1 MPRAGMLSYLA
12 GRLAQTLPV
21 LFLASVAVFLVLR
34 LVPGDPA
41 DAIAGE
47 DASPQ
52 EVKEIREQLGLT
64 DPIPVQYGRW
74 VGGLLRGDLGI
85 SIRTGVPV
93 SRLVKLA
100 FPPTIELAV
109 ASYAVAVFV
118 GIPLGTIAGVRP
130 RSLWDWFLSFYTI
143 GTLGIPNFLLGV
155 LLLWGFAVG
164 LGWFPASGR
173 VSFLDD
179 PLQSIRYLALP
190 ALALG
195 SGLAAVLARYTR
207 TTVQEAMGQDY
218 IRTARAKGLSG
229 RHVVIRHALRNSLI
243 PVVTIMALQVGQILA
258 GAVVIE
264 RVFTRPGLGRL
275 VVDAVLN
282 RDYLIVQSTLVILVV
297 IFVVVN
303 LVADM
308 AYGVLDPRVRRR

>member
-1 MPRAGMLSYLA
+1 MLGYLI
-12 GRLAQTLPV
+12 GRLAQAVPV
-21 LFLASVAVFLVLR
+21 LVLASLAVFLVLR

-47 DASPQ
+47 NATPA
-52 EVKEIREQLGLT
+52 EVEAIREQLGLK

-74 VGGLLRGDLGI
+74 IGDLLQGDLGV
-85 SIRTGVPV
+85 SIRTGIPV
-93 SRLVKLA
+93 SRLVKLS

-109 ASYAVAVFV
+109 ASYVIAILI

-130 RSLWDWFLSFYTI
+130 RSIWDWTLSFYTI
-143 GTLGIPNFLLGV
+143 GTLGVPNFLLGV
-155 LLLWGFAVG
+155 LLLWLFSVN
-164 LGWFPASGR
+164 LGWLPVSGR
-173 VSFLDD
+173 VSIFDD
-179 PLQSIRYLALP
+179 PVQSIKYLALP
-190 ALALG
+190 AFALG

-218 IRTARAKGLSG
+218 IRTARAKGLSP
-229 RHVVIRHALRNSLI
+229 RHVVVRHALRNSLI

-275 VVDAVLN
+275 VVDAIQN

-297 IFVVVN
+297 IFVGVN
-303 LVADM
+303 LVADI
-308 AYGVLDPRVRRR
+308 AYGFLDPRVRRR

>member
-1 MPRAGMLSYLA
+1 MLSYFLS
-12 GRLAQTLPV
+12 RIVQTLPV

-41 DAIAGE
+41 DSIAGE
-47 DASPQ
+47 DASPA
-52 EVKEIREQLGLT
+52 EVEQIRVELGLN
-64 DPIPVQYGRW
+64 DPLPVQYGRW
-74 VGGLLRGDLGI
+74 IAGLATGDLGV

-93 SRLVKLA
+93 SELVKLS
-100 FPPTIELAV
+100 FPPTLELAI
-109 ASYAVAVFV
+109 AAYIIAVVI

-130 RSLWDWFLSFYTI
+130 RSMWDWSLSFYTI
-143 GTLGIPNFLLGV
+143 GTLGVPNFLLGV
-155 LLLWGFAVG
+155 LLLWGFSVE
-164 LGWFPASGR
+164 LGWFPASGS
-173 VSFLDD
+173 VSFMDS
-179 PLQSIRYLALP
+179 PLESIRYLALP

-207 TTVQEAMGQDY
+207 TTVQQAMGQDY
-218 IRTARAKGLSG
+218 IRTARAKGLSS
-229 RHVVIRHALRNSLI
+229 RYVIIHHALRNSLI

-275 VVDAVLN
+275 VVDAIQN

-297 IFVVVN
+297 IFVGVN
-303 LVADM
+303 LAADL

>member
-1 MPRAGMLSYLA
+1 MIGYLL
-12 GRLAQTLPV
+12 GRIAQAIPV
-21 LFLASVAVFLVLR
+21 LFLASIAVFLVLR

-52 EVKEIREQLGLT
+52 EVDAIREELGLK
-64 DPIPVQYGRW
+64 DPLPVQYGRW
-74 VGGLLRGDLGI
+74 IADLARGDLGT
-85 SIRTGVPV
+85 SVRTGVPV
-93 SRLVKLA
+93 RRLLSLSL
-100 FPPTIELAV
+100 PPTIELAV
-109 ASYAVAVFV
+109 ASYVIAVLV

-130 RSLWDWFLSFYTI
+130 RSAWDWMLSFYTI
-143 GTLGIPNFLLGV
+143 GTLGVPNFLLGV
-155 LLLWGFAVG
+155 LLLWGFAVK

-173 VSFLDD
+173 VAFTDD
-179 PLQSIRYLALP
+179 PVESLKYLVLP
-190 ALALG
+190 ASALG

-218 IRTARAKGLSG
+218 IRTARAKGLGG
-229 RHVVIRHALRNSLI
+229 RDVVIRHALRNSLI

-275 VVDAVLN
+275 VVDAILN
-282 RDYLIVQSTLVILVV
+282 RDYLIVQSTLIILVV
-297 IFVVVN
+297 IFVGVN
-303 LVADM
+303 LVADI

>member
-1 MPRAGMLSYLA
+1 MIGYLL
-12 GRLAQTLPV
+12 GRIAQAIPV
-21 LFLASVAVFLVLR
+21 LFLASIAVFLVLR

-52 EVKEIREQLGLT
+52 EVDAIREELGLK
-64 DPIPVQYGRW
+64 DPLPIQYGRW
-74 VGGLLRGDLGI
+74 IADLARGDLGT
-85 SIRTGVPV
+85 SVRTGVPV
-93 SRLVKLA
+93 RRLLSLSL
-100 FPPTIELAV
+100 PPTIELAV
-109 ASYAVAVFV
+109 ASYVIAVLV

-130 RSLWDWFLSFYTI
+130 RSAWDWMLSFYTI
-143 GTLGIPNFLLGV
+143 GTLGVPNFLLGV
-155 LLLWGFAVG
+155 LLLWGFAVK

-173 VSFLDD
+173 VAFTDD
-179 PLQSIRYLALP
+179 PVESLKYLVLP
-190 ALALG
+190 ASALG

-218 IRTARAKGLSG
+218 IRTARAKGLGG
-229 RHVVIRHALRNSLI
+229 RDVVIRHALRNSLI

-275 VVDAVLN
+275 VVDAILN
-282 RDYLIVQSTLVILVV
+282 RDYLIVQSTLIILVV
-297 IFVVVN
+297 IFVGVN
-303 LVADM
+303 LVADI